1 MGVFLRLTISTHRD
15 QSAVLKM
22 NSLFFV
28 GVILSLMV
36 GDIVGPGN
44 GGGDDDND
52 EPPHRR
58 SSDDEVH
65 FFNSQG
71 LSHNTGGDGG
81 GDDGYTRSLGRQGRQ
96 SILGCMMGC
105 TRELRPVRGEQ
116 GGNERLFANKCAFS
130 IERCRA
136 QVQRKPQLPL
146 SADQS
151 AIHWP

>member
-1 MGVFLRLTISTHRD
+1 MGSVPPFNNLNTSRSVSCLE
-15 QSAVLKM
+15 M

-44 GGGDDDND
+44 GGGADDDVK
-52 EPPHRR
+52 PPHRR

-71 LSHNTGGDGG
+71 LSHNTGGGSGG
-81 GDDGYTRSLGRQGRQ
+81 NDDGNTRSLGRQGRQ
-96 SILGCMMGC
+96 SIL
-105 TRELRPVRGEQ
+105 

-136 QVQRKPQLPL
+136 QVQRKP
-146 SADQS
+146 
-151 AIHWP
+151 

>member
-44 GGGDDDND
+44 GGGDDDNV

-65 FFNSQG
+65 FFTSQG
-71 LSHNTGGDGG
+71 LSHNTGGGSEG
-81 GDDGYTRSLGRQGRQ
+81 NDDGNTRSLGRQGGQ

-105 TRELRPVRGEQ
+105 TRE
-116 GGNERLFANKCAFS
+116 
-130 IERCRA
+130 
-136 QVQRKPQLPL
+136 
-146 SADQS
+146 
-151 AIHWP
+151 

>member
-1 MGVFLRLTISTHRD
+1 MGVFLRSTISTHRD

-28 GVILSLMV
+28 GAILSLMV

-44 GGGDDDND
+44 GGADDDI
-52 EPPHRR
+52 
-58 SSDDEVH
+58 H

-71 LSHNTGGDGG
+71 LSHNTDGSGGS
-81 GDDGYTRSLGRQGRQ
+81 DDGERRLGRQGRQ

-136 QVQRKPQLPL
+136 QVQRKPQLTL

-151 AIHWP
+151 AIHWPTVN

>member
-1 MGVFLRLTISTHRD
+1 MGHSTISTHRD

-44 GGGDDDND
+44 GGGADDDVK
-52 EPPHRR
+52 PPHRR

-71 LSHNTGGDGG
+71 LSHNTGGGN
-81 GDDGYTRSLGRQGRQ
+81 DDRRLGRQGRQ

-105 TRELRPVRGEQ
+105 TRELRV
-116 GGNERLFANKCAFS
+116 
-130 IERCRA
+130 I
-136 QVQRKPQLPL
+136 
-146 SADQS
+146 
-151 AIHWP
+151 